1 VALKIPKKKLGQ
13 TIMALSTK
21 LTVRRQGYIVI
32 AIPMLCLIGSLGA
45 FGWLKHTIDRAQM
58 WVDRTDKTL
67 FESNSLIV
75 GLLNAETGARGYAL
89 TQNSEF
95 LEPYYKA
102 QNALP
107 RSLEKLNQLVS
118 DNPPQQQRVEKIKQ
132 QSQERLTTLAAL
144 ISQVSRSESKPF
156 QVNRLNQLILQGK
169 VEMDSLRSSL
179 VQFEREEQSLLKEH
193 QNVLTQQRDR
203 ADLALWVAA
212 GISALGSIIALTL
225 FSQLE
230 RNLRHREKKLVESK
244 TLLQA
249 VVSNVVD
256 GVVILD
262 QKGDIEA
269 FNVAAEKMFGYEPFE
284 VIGQNISLLLA
295 DPLTKDCDD
304 DDNKT
309 IADLLKVGQRWE
321 TLGCHKG
328 KESFPIELSVSQF
341 DLANNP
347 MIVIIRDITER
358 QQAEAKLQD
367 RAQELSQLNFSL
379 SALNTLLQQ
388 RNRELDQFAYVASHD
403 LKAPLR
409 AISNLSEWLEEDLS
423 GKLSAEN
430 QAQMHLLRTRVYRM
444 NSLIDGLLEY
454 SRVGRLS
461 IQPEIVNV
469 QALLEDIIE
478 MLSPPPSFRIEMGTQ
493 MPTLMTRRIPLR
505 QVFSNLIEN
514 AIEHNSLQA
523 GTINISVEEQDAWYE
538 FVIKDDGQG
547 IDPQYHEKIF
557 VIFQTLQA
565 RDIHESTGVGL
576 SIVKKIIETE
586 GGTIRVDSHL
596 GSGATFRFTWPK
608 SSLW

>member
-1 VALKIPKKKLGQ
+1 MPQRNSSQA
-13 TIMALSTK
+13 IMTPCTK
-21 LTVRRQGYIVI
+21 LTVRRQRYILI
-32 AIPMLCLIGSLGA
+32 AISIPYLIGSLGT
-45 FGWLKHTIDRAQM
+45 FVWLRHKIDKAQTQ
-58 WVDRTDKTL
+58 VSRTNEAL
-67 FESNSLIV
+67 FESKSLLIE
-75 GLLNAETGARGYAL
+75 LLNATTGVRGYAL
-89 TQNSEF
+89 AQNPKF

-107 RSLEKLNQLVS
+107 SRLETLNQLVV
-118 DNPPQQQRVEKIKQ
+118 DNSHQKQRLDKIKQ

-144 ISQVSRSESKPF
+144 IARVNRSESQSF
-156 QVNRLNQLILQGK
+156 QYSLSELILQDK
-169 VEMDSLRSSL
+169 VKTDGLWFNL
-179 VQFEREEQSLLKEH
+179 AQFESEEQRLL
-193 QNVLTQQRDR
+193 QVRNNTLNQQRDR
-203 ADLALWVAA
+203 SDLAFWVAVC
-212 GISALGSIIALTL
+212 ISMLGSIMALTL
-225 FSQLE
+225 FGQLE
-230 RNLRHREKKLVESK
+230 RNLRHREKKLMESR

-262 QKGDIEA
+262 EKGNIET
-269 FNVAAEKMFGYEPFE
+269 FNAAAEKMFGYEPSE
-284 VIGQNISLLLA
+284 VIGQNISILLA

-309 IADLLKVGQRWE
+309 VADLLKVGQRWE
-321 TLGCHKG
+321 TLGCREG
-328 KESFPIELSVSQF
+328 KDSFPIELSISQF

-347 MIVIIRDITER
+347 MIVIIRDMTER
-358 QQAEAKLQD
+358 QQAEAQLQA
-367 RAQELSQLNFSL
+367 RAKELSQLNFSL
-379 SALNTLLQQ
+379 SALNALLQQ

-409 AISNLSEWLEEDLS
+409 AISNLSEWLEEDL
-423 GKLSAEN
+423 GGQLSVEN

-454 SRVGRLS
+454 SRVGRLN
-461 IQPEIVNV
+461 IQPEMVDV
-469 QALLEDIIE
+469 RALLEDIIE
-478 MLSPPPSFRIEMGTQ
+478 MLSPLPSFRIEISSQ

-523 GTINISVEEQDAWYE
+523 GTINISVEEQDTWYE
-538 FVIKDDGQG
+538 FTVQDNGQG

-586 GGTIRVDSHL
+586 GGTIRVDSQL
-596 GSGATFRFTWPK
+596 GAGAIFRFTWPK
-608 SSLW
+608 SSFR

>member
-1 VALKIPKKKLGQ
+1 MPKKKLSQ
-13 TIMALSTK
+13 TIMALCTN

-32 AIPMLCLIGSLGA
+32 AVPMLCLIGSLAA

-75 GLLNAETGARGYAL
+75 GLLNAETGTRGYAL

-118 DNPPQQQRVEKIKQ
+118 DNPQQKQRVEKIKQ
-132 QSQERLTTLAAL
+132 QSQQRLTTLAAL

-156 QVNRLNQLILQGK
+156 RVNRLNQLILQGK

-179 VQFEREEQSLLKEH
+179 AQFEREEQRLLQKR

-212 GISALGSIIALTL
+212 GISALGSVIALTL

-230 RNLRHREKKLVESK
+230 RNLRYREKKLVESK

-262 QKGDIEA
+262 EKGDIEA
-269 FNVAAEKMFGYEPFE
+269 FNAAAEKMFGYKPSE
-284 VIGQNISLLLA
+284 VIGQNISILLA
-295 DPLTKDCDD
+295 NPLTHDCDD

-321 TLGCHKG
+321 TLGCRKG

-358 QQAEAKLQD
+358 QQAEANLQA

-423 GKLSAEN
+423 GQLSTEN

-444 NSLIDGLLEY
+444 NSLIDGLLDY
-454 SRVGRLS
+454 SRVGRLN
-461 IQPEIVNV
+461 IQPEMVNV

-478 MLSPPPSFRIEMGTQ
+478 MLSPPPSFRIEMGAQ

-514 AIEHNSLQA
+514 AIEHNSRQA
-523 GTINISVEEQDAWYE
+523 GTINITVEDREAWYE

-586 GGTIRVDSHL
+586 GGTIRVDSQL
-596 GSGATFRFTWPK
+596 GAGATFRFTWPK
-608 SSLW
+608 SSFR